1 MVPLKDFGALIAEL
15 QAIDRVVK
23 QQRNASRD

>member
-1 MVPLKDFGALIAEL
+1 LVPLRYLGALIAEL
-15 QAIDRVVK
+15 PAIDRVVK